1 MRRRANPG
9 RFRKTG
15 AANAPDL
22 MARSGVLR
30 GVRDCVKRRQFASA
44 LSQINTQLAANP
56 APAFKTQL
64 LCFAADALFAQGK
77 FSEAA
82 GAYAQVGQQAQTQP
96 LNWLRPAMGEV
107 LSLLKDTQV
116 AAAQTRALAVV
127 QQGVTVWQQY
137 QAQFAQA
144 NAAIAAGGQAV
155 IPAKPP
161 TPAAVTN
168 RLAKQFFS
176 EGEVAIAKALFQ
188 QALQL
193 SPNSCHARLGLA
205 EIALRESDGAT
216 AAQLAR
222 QAITLGLYRAKT
234 LPAWNLLLAA
244 GRRLGTD
251 TLDTPLLNGL
261 AQATPKVRARAVLA
275 LAAGLRGQ
283 GDARWQTIASNWL
296 TQSGANQPKI
306 AAELRKLKV
315 AHSRLN
321 ATPLADQL
329 QAAQAVLQT
338 PNLSPSEWLAATK
351 ETVRLQ
357 FQLSQAPQLDALI
370 TQGTT
375 RYGAGKQARFTHGL
389 ALACKKAGQN
399 AFAVQLLQRNV
410 TNATGEAQVRA
421 QYALAQTQAAQG
433 NHADAAQNYWTI
445 SQNSALG
452 QRKRLYALM
461 QWTREISATSQPEL
475 IGQARPQIE
484 AALPQIS
491 DYELVLDLSRQ
502 VLISKIERSFA
513 MQVFER
519 GQQLALAALSAA
531 GHPATAATILF
542 KFARRAN
549 DLCQYDAIIST
560 WTGLNEAKRNWLWSA
575 REDFWNYL
583 ELIFRAYRDS
593 NQGQAGEQFI
603 TTYLNDSATP
613 PHGYA
618 ILGVSYA
625 AMKRNQSNFAA
636 MFATYEKMIQ
646 VAPTHEWTCAAYY
659 WLALRAWKRGLSAV
673 ASAFGDKILLV
684 IENCTR
690 GHRQIMRASAWCLKV
705 GLDVSQVPP
714 EAGVST
720 GEFQVQRSL
729 IQRDLAHLNLSV

>member
-9 RFRKTG
+9 RFRKAG

-22 MARSGVLR
+22 MAKSGVLR
-30 GVRDCVKRRQFASA
+30 AVRDGVKRRQFASA
-44 LSQINTQLAANP
+44 LSQINTQLAASP
-56 APAFKTQL
+56 AAGFKTQL
-64 LCFAADALFAQGK
+64 LCFAADALLAQGK

-82 GAYAQVGQQAQTQP
+82 TAYAQIGQQAQSQP
-96 LNWLRPAMGEV
+96 LNWLRPALGEV

-116 AAAQTRALAVV
+116 SAAQTRALAAV
-127 QQGVTVWQQY
+127 QKGVTVWQQY
-137 QAQFAQA
+137 QARLAQA

-155 IPAKPP
+155 IPAKP
-161 TPAAVTN
+161 TAPAAVVN
-168 RLAKQFFS
+168 RLAKHFFS
-176 EGEVAIAKALFQ
+176 EGEVAISKALFQ

-205 EIALRESDGAT
+205 EIALRENNGSE
-216 AAQLAR
+216 AARLAR
-222 QAITLGLYRAKT
+222 EAITLGVYRAKT

-244 GRRLGTD
+244 GRKLGTD

-261 AQATPKVRARAVLA
+261 AQATPKIRARAVL
-275 LAAGLRGQ
+275 LIAAGLRGQ

-296 TQSGANQPKI
+296 TQSGANHPKF
-306 AAELRKLKV
+306 AAELRKLQSSH
-315 AHSRLN
+315 ARLTT
-321 ATPLADQL
+321 APLADQL
-329 QAAQAVLQT
+329 QAAQRVLQT

-375 RYGAGKQARFTHGL
+375 RYGAGKVARFTHGL

-399 AFAVQLLQRNV
+399 AFAIQLLQRNV

-421 QYALAQTQAAQG
+421 QWALAQLQAAQG
-433 NHADAAQNYWTI
+433 DHAGAAQNLWTI
-445 SQNSALG
+445 SQNTALH

-461 QWTREISATSQPEL
+461 QWTREIAAANQPAL
-475 IGQARPQIE
+475 IAQARPQIE
-484 AALPQIS
+484 AALPQIN

-502 VLISKIERSFA
+502 VLVSKIERSFA
-513 MQVFER
+513 MQVFQR

-560 WTGLNEAKRNWLWSA
+560 WTGLNAAKRNWLWSE

-583 ELIFRAYRDS
+583 ELVFRAYRDS
-593 NQGQAGEQFI
+593 NQPLAGEQFI
-603 TTYLNDSATP
+603 TSYLNDTATP
-613 PHGYA
+613 PHGFA
-618 ILGVSYA
+618 MLGVAYA
-625 AMKRNQSNFAA
+625 AMKRNQGNFTA
-636 MFATYEKMIQ
+636 MFSIYEKMIQ
-646 VAPTHEWTCAAYY
+646 VAPTHEWVCAAYY
-659 WLALRAWKRGLSAV
+659 WFAMRAWKQGQPSAAV
-673 ASAFGDKILLV
+673 AFADKILLAV
-684 IENCTR
+684 GKSIEGNRRVMTA
-690 GHRQIMRASAWCLKV
+690 RALCLKA
-705 GLDVSQVPP
+705 GLDVSQIPTQSD
-714 EAGVST
+714 VSVSELQT
-720 GEFQVQRSL
+720 QRAI
-729 IQRDLAHLNLSV
+729 IQSDLARLNL